1 MRLKD
6 LRPRYL
12 RSKDSRSKRQRP
24 PEQRPNRRST
34 LRHPAI
40 LLELACHSLMG
51 IALGLGFAL
60 ALTLI
65 DAFGVATLI
74 AHSFEPRM
82 TFAIFVGTFTLAFG
96 VGATLTGFVF
106 TMMEER

>member
-6 LRPRYL
+6 LRPKDL
-12 RSKDSRSKRQRP
+12 RTKDLHSKYQRP
-24 PEQRPNRRST
+24 QDQPPNGRSA

-51 IALGLGFAL
+51 VALGLGFTL

-65 DAFGVATLI
+65 DAFGIATLI
-74 AHSFEPRM
+74 AHSFEPRI
-82 TFAIFVGTFTLAFG
+82 TFAVFVGTFTLAFG
-96 VGATLTGFVF
+96 VGATLTGF
-106 TMMEER
+106 